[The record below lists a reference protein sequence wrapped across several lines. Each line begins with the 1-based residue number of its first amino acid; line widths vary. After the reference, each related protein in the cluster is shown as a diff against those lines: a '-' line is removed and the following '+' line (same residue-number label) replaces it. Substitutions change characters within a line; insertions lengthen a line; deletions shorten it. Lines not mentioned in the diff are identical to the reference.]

1 MQPVRREK
9 GILKRVM
16 LRRPVINWL
25 RRLSGLREIPDT
37 PNLNALLHE
46 LDAEGGDFKG
56 LLPAGV
62 SLVFLC
68 VGFCASW
75 LLLEPITREPLVY
88 LAVWLGIAFGAM
100 GVYSLGSYWLKK
112 SQGARGALREAGRRL
127 KASLTSWQLLWYEP
141 VSPVVLGILES
152 ASAWY
157 LRARAPF
164 SSLRRKKV
172 LEKLDPMVANAL
184 EAMEWALVDLFETAL
199 RLRGPEQEASFR
211 QPWVDEL
218 LKEMRS
224 MAEELEA
231 RAKSLAVSTAGD
243 SMPALY
249 RLQALRRELQQYREA
264 VNELEQR

>member
-1 MQPVRREK
+1 M
-9 GILKRVM
+9 M

-25 RRLSGLREIPDT
+25 RRLSGLTEIPDT
-37 PNLNALLHE
+37 PNLNALLQE
-46 LDAEGGDFKG
+46 LDAEGVDLKG

-62 SLVFLC
+62 ALVFLLI
-68 VGFCASW
+68 GFWGSW
-75 LLLEPITREPLVY
+75 ELLEAITQEPLVY
-88 LAVWLGIAFGAM
+88 LAAWLGIAFGAM
-100 GVYSLGSYWLKK
+100 GVYSLCSYWLKK
-112 SQGARGALREAGRRL
+112 SRGARGALREAGCRL

-172 LEKLDPMVANAL
+172 LEKLDPTVANAL
-184 EAMEWALVDLFETAL
+184 EAMEWALVDLFEAAL
-199 RLRGPEQEASFR
+199 RLRGTEQEAGFR
-211 QPWVDEL
+211 QPWIDEL
-218 LKEMRS
+218 LKEMRAMS
-224 MAEELEA
+224 EELEV
-231 RAKSLAVSTAGD
+231 RAKSLAASTAGD

-249 RLQALRRELQQYREA
+249 RLQVLRRELQQYREA